1 MRGKYMNK
9 VKLLIAGVVLAIVS
23 LGGVSAAHAA
33 SNVDV
38 DLPNEAVTGGTSVVV
53 PVALSGFTDAE
64 LTVRLVAGSGT
75 LTLANPGTLVLNSG
89 YPSFDT
95 QTELSFHGTTAE
107 IVAGLQSNLSW
118 TAPGDSE
125 SSSLLSMRVEV
136 TKYVSGSSY
145 DPLTGHTYE
154 FVESGLPW
162 HDAYLAAKNMSK
174 NGLNGH
180 LAVITSAAE
189 AEFVGTKTG
198 AADIWFGAT
207 SDFNYVNE
215 IRALVGHDPINFDSQ
230 LTGDYYWAGGPELG
244 TQISVGL
251 NTPVA
256 VNGGYI
262 NWDSEFNSEPNNYYG
277 GEACAVTNWIGVVAK
292 WNDLPCSAAHSYLVE
307 FETDLQIFETLVFT
321 FDNITGD
328 SKDVNPPPVDPVV
341 DPEEPTVDL
350 ADTGFDA
357 GLIAAIAILLIAA
370 GAGLRVAARKK

>member
-75 LTLANPGTLVLNSG
+75 LTVANPGTLVLNSG

-95 QTELSFHGTTAE
+95 LTELSFHGTTAE

-118 TAPGDSE
+118 TAPGDAE

-136 TKYVSGSSY
+136 TKYVSGNSY
-145 DPLTGHTYE
+145 DPLTGHTYMYIE
-154 FVESGLPW
+154 TPLAW
-162 HDAYLAAKNMSK
+162 HDALLAAKGMTYQ
-174 NGLNGH
+174 GLTGY
-180 LAVITSAAE
+180 LATITSQTE
-189 AEFVGTKTG
+189 NDFIGTKAG
-198 AADIWFGAT
+198 APSIWFGAT
-207 SDFNYVNE
+207 DDQGFVNE
-215 IRALVGHDPINFDSQ
+215 ARAALALDPITFDSQ
-230 LTGDYYWAGGPELG
+230 LTGDYYWAGGPEIG
-244 TQISVGL
+244 VQFGVGL
-251 NTPVA
+251 ENVTPI
-256 VNGGYI
+256 NGLY
-262 NWDSEFNSEPNNYYG
+262 NSWFEGEPNNAS
-277 GEACAVTNWIGVVAK
+277 GEGCAVTNWNNVGL
-292 WNDLPCSAAHSYLVE
+292 WNDLDCQTAHAYLVE
-307 FETDLQIFETLVFT
+307 FSTGLEIFETSVYT

-328 SKDVNPPPVDPVV
+328 SEDINPPA
-341 DPEEPTVDL
+341 EL
-350 ADTGFDA
+350 AETGFDA
-357 GLIAAIAILLIAA
+357 GLIAALAILLIAS